1 MRRRLPRI
9 PAMTSHERSVLV
21 ATCLSSLGSFYTMA
35 VTGFALPQIQRGL
48 SIPDMGQFCPLFKS
62 TWRALVT
69 TAICATPR
77 RRRTSPRPR
86 TASIRHAA

>member
-48 SIPDMGQFCPLFKS
+48 SIPDMGPN
-62 TWRALVT
+62 RAPQSVGLPISCT
-69 TAICATPR
+69 RGSSAYP
-77 RRRTSPRPR
+77 
-86 TASIRHAA
+86 